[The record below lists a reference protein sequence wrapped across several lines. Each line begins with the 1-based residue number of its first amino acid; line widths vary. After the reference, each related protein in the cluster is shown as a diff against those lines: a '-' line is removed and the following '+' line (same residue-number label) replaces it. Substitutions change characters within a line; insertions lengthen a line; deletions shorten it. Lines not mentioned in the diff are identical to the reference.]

1 MTSSLAF
8 MALAVVYGV
17 LIAPFANLRSLRCWL
32 LLLVPSVA
40 YLIGCAA

>member
-8 MALAVVYGV
+8 MALAIGYGV
-17 LIAPFANLRSLRCWL
+17 LIAPLVDMKSPRYWL